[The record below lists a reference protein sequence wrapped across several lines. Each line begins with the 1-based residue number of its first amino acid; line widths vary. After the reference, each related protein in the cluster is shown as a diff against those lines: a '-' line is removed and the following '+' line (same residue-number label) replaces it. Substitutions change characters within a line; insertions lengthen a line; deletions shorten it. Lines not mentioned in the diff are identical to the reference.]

1 MPPLQACDP
10 CLRSMPALQVQA
22 AFPLNLEFAFPGGAY
37 PFHRADLSVA
47 ALDRLASLFPD
58 YRLIPMAIV
67 DAREIDA
74 PFTLRIASHCTDD
87 LSHGL
92 TPGNREGWFD
102 WPE

>member
-1 MPPLQACDP
+1 
-10 CLRSMPALQVQA
+10 
-22 AFPLNLEFAFPGGAY
+22 
-37 PFHRADLSVA
+37 
-47 ALDRLASLFPD
+47 
-58 YRLIPMAIV
+58 MAIV

-102 WPE
+102 WPQ